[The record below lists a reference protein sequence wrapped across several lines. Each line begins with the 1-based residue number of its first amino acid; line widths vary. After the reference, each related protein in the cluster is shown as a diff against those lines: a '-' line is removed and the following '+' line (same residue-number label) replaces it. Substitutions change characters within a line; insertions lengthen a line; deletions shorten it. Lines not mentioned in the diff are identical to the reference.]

1 MILSVEQEWKNKQN
15 NKRITEFFNTLLFE
29 TPSGQRFTTD
39 SPILGNV
46 WLSFARNPLE
56 PVDLI
61 LSIQR
66 DRSTGQAAKQ
76 IREMIHRL
84 RYGHRDSNGTLTRR
98 PAPDLGPLKQ
108 NQKLSPRIT
117 YIPGQIA
124 ARFYF
129 DELVRIALPLCPW
142 WQQTINSLNRLNEH
156 NGNAAQNWSP
166 NWMDFPIDDAQGNM
180 SALMAEGLMLMR
192 QGIGGAVID
201 KSDNHKERYVR
212 ELPVDLLWMIRMA
225 GVISYIIHTHD
236 HSLEASNLTT
246 SYQLDFENED
256 DVLTLIEKD
265 FLYRS
270 FDAKGNTVHP
280 QSVHARKLNTKQQSS
295 FEPIVRVEQA
305 KKARHC
311 IASHFFKLF
320 ENWKCKST
328 CQPDYFV
335 WRVTRNRT
343 AELAVNESSKTIK
356 ADAARRLF
364 DTSCKDITWAII
376 DSGIDKDHLAFKDA
390 QGSDA
395 DVKIED
401 LPSRVIKTLDF
412 THLRD
417 LLDFEVLSCAGKQRS
432 DDKSDANPSLKSD
445 TEEAVA
451 EHVFQ
456 ELFESLV
463 SKRLNKNTA
472 GEGVKKEAEIRVEIA
487 DELKRLAN
495 RIHKGNDIDWETLE
509 PLIVDHNPSVPA
521 NDHGTHVGG
530 ILAADWVEEYEQ
542 TDKPLNQRP
551 RRMVG
556 VCPDIKLIDCRVLRE
571 QGDTDEFEILAAI
584 QFLRWLNSRAGH
596 TVVHGANISMSL
608 IHEVRRYACG
618 QTPVCIECNEA
629 VSLGMVIVAAAGNR
643 GHDVVEDFVIT
654 GRTKNY
660 RAMSVTDPGNA
671 EHVITVGS
679 THRKRPHDYGVSF
692 FSSRGP
698 TGDGRIKPDIVAP
711 GERIEGPIPRGGIE
725 RKDGTSMAAPHVSG
739 AAAMLMARHKE
750 LVGNPKKIKKVL
762 CETATDLERQ
772 NYFQGHGLV
781 DVLRALQSV

>member
-1 MILSVEQEWKNKQN
+1 MILSVEQEWKSKEN
-15 NKRITEFFNTLLFE
+15 NKRITDFFNTLLFE

-76 IREMIHRL
+76 IREMINRL
-84 RYGHRDSNGTLTRR
+84 RYGEHDSNGELIRL

-108 NQKLSPRIT
+108 VEKLSPRIT

-129 DELVRIALPLCPW
+129 DELMRIALPLCPW
-142 WQQTINSLNRLNEH
+142 WQKTIDQLNRLNSY
-156 NGNAAQNWSP
+156 NGNAAQAWSP
-166 NWMDFPIDDAQGNM
+166 DWSQFPIDDDNGKM
-180 SALMAEGLMLMR
+180 SHLMTQGLMLMR
-192 QGIGGAVID
+192 QGIGGTVID
-201 KSDNHKERYVR
+201 ESDNHKENYVR

-225 GVISYIIHTHD
+225 GVISYIIHNLD
-236 HSLEASNLTT
+236 HSHEESNLVT
-246 SYQLDFENED
+246 SYQLDFEREND
-256 DVLTLIEKD
+256 ILTLIEND
-265 FLYRS
+265 FLYRT

-280 QSVHARKLNTKQQSS
+280 QSAHTRKINGKKAKPV
-295 FEPIVRVEQA
+295 EPIVRVEQA
-305 KKARHC
+305 KNARCC
-311 IASHFFKLF
+311 IADHFFKLF
-320 ENWKCKST
+320 ENWRCKDT
-328 CQPDYFV
+328 RQPDYFV

-343 AELAVNESSKTIK
+343 AELAVNESSKTVK

-376 DSGIDKDHLAFKDA
+376 DSGIDKNHHAFKDA
-390 QGSDA
+390 QGSDS
-395 DVKIED
+395 DVNID
-401 LPSRVIKTLDF
+401 LLPTRVIKTLDF

-417 LLDFEVLSCAGKQRS
+417 LLDFEVLSFAGNNPDASDKPNDVKKT
-432 DDKSDANPSLKSD
+432 DDKKTAAN
-445 TEEAVA
+445 EVYEN
-451 EHVFQ
+451 
-456 ELFESLV
+456 LFEGLV
-463 SKRLNKNTA
+463 SKRLYKYQA
-472 GEGVKKEAEIRVEIA
+472 GEGVKTESEIRLEVA

-495 RIHKGNDIDWETLE
+495 RIEKGNDIDWETLE
-509 PLIVDHNPSVPA
+509 PLIVDHNPGVPA

-530 ILAADWVEEYEQ
+530 ILAADWVEEHEQ
-542 TDKPLNQRP
+542 TEKPLNQRP
-551 RRMVG
+551 RRMMG
-556 VCPDIKLIDCRVLRE
+556 VCPDINLIDCRVLRE

-654 GRTKNY
+654 GRTKDY

-698 TGDGRIKPDIVAP
+698 TGDGRVKPDIVAP

-762 CETATDLERQ
+762 CETATNLERQ